1 MAYALVLETE
11 TVLVMGTSAATAEI
25 LERVAEDGPEELLLA
40 DPGSGLFPP
49 PLPLSFPPSLSRF
62 PHFL

>member
-40 DPGSGLFPP
+40 DPGSGKDDSC
-49 PLPLSFPPSLSRF
+49 LSCA
-62 PHFL
+62 